1 MENPDQAQESKR
13 TAVQTSGVLLV
24 FIGLLLVTV
33 GLIDFISSS
42 GYGEGTGVAWV
53 ALLGLP
59 IGALGLWLLQRGL
72 RR

>member
-1 MENPDQAQESKR
+1 MNTDQGQESKR

-24 FIGLLLVTV
+24 FIALLFITV
-33 GLIDFISSS
+33 GVIDFISSS

-59 IGALGLWLLQRGL
+59 LGGLGLWLLQRGL
-72 RR
+72 QR